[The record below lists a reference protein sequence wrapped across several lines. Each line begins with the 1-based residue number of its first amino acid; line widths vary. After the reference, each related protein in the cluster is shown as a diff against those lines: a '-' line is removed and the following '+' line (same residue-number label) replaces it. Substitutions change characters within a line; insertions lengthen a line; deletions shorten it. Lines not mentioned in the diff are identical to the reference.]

1 MNSNMNRIKLVT
13 IAAFVAISA
22 GIYAQTPFFATK
34 AGTVLIYEKKDGK
47 GQIEDYSRQTINKV
61 ESSGRNMTIS
71 YLFESMD
78 KDKKVLVEIPCK
90 MLIKNDVMI
99 FDLKHVLG
107 GRLKDPKVKIESA
120 TGTPMELPNNLKIG
134 QSLKDAKII
143 ISVSK
148 GILSMKLDVSMTD
161 GKCVAIENVTVPAGT
176 FQCHKITQNVTTV
189 SMGKTTR
196 TQVVAWYAPN
206 IGVMKSETYTDKN
219 QLQSRRELIAIK

>member
-1 MNSNMNRIKLVT
+1 MNRIKLLAITV
-13 IAAFVAISA
+13 FVAITTV
-22 GIYAQTPFFATK
+22 IYAQNPFFSTK

-47 GQIEDYSRQTINKV
+47 GQIEDYSRQTIKTV

-71 YLFESMD
+71 YLYESMD
-78 KDKKVLVEIPCK
+78 KDRKVLVEIPCK

-120 TGTPMELPNNLKIG
+120 AGTPMELPNDLKVG

-148 GILSMKLDVSMTD
+148 GFFSAKLDISMTD
-161 GKCVAIENVTVPAGT
+161 GKCTAIENITVPAGT

-189 SMGKTTR
+189 SMGKTTLTR
-196 TQVVAWYAPN
+196 AVSWYAPN
-206 IGVMKSETYTDKN
+206 IGVVKTETYTDKN
-219 QLQSRRELIAIK
+219 QLQSRRELIEIK